1 MQQSSTQGLL
11 QPPHTGPS
19 AGGNS
24 GVEGQGASAGECC
37 DMEADKKEFIQSLG
51 IGTSEGAALLGAF
64 KSLGVDH
71 AERLFKK
78 LRVPQ
83 DGDGGGAGSSP

>member
-1 MQQSSTQGLL
+1 MGDDC
-11 QPPHTGPS
+11 
-19 AGGNS
+19 N
-24 GVEGQGASAGECC
+24 
-37 DMEADKKEFIQSLG
+37 MEADEKEFIQSLG

-64 KSLGVDH
+64 KRLGADH

-83 DGDGGGAGSSP
+83 DGDEGGAGSSP